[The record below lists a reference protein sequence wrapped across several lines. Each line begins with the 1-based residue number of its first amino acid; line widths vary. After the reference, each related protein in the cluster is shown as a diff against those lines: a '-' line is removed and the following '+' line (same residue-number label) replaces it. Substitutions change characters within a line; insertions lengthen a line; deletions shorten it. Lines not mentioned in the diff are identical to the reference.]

1 MTGIDDITE
10 ENLKKTKLF
19 EHERNEGHHTGENN
33 RKVKLSLAFDK
44 NPYEF
49 KDAKV
54 SRIYSSSRK
63 EIFYYDVDKLGKT
76 EKPPK
81 FKSFRNSEVSVV
93 SLAVSPHDMKR
104 VAIAC
109 DAHKSKYEIIHH
121 VSQEQN
127 SRSFEWSLPGLH
139 KCEETLAWHP
149 SQPDW
154 FCNIKTKPFGGMEF
168 TVCIMDFSRLQKRL
182 ESKSS
187 KQNENQKTN
196 ESSLLWNE
204 TGTWITLPHCKVLLS
219 RLYLFS
225 IRI

>member
-1 MTGIDDITE
+1 MRGTIRAKTTVKSNCLLHLIKILTNSKMRKFPE
-10 ENLKKTKLF
+10 FIQVHEKKYFIMMLI
-19 EHERNEGHHTGENN
+19 N
-33 RKVKLSLAFDK
+33 RGRQK
-44 NPYEF
+44 
-49 KDAKV
+49 
-54 SRIYSSSRK
+54 
-63 EIFYYDVDKLGKT
+63 
-76 EKPPK
+76 KPPK
-81 FKSFRNSEVSVV
+81 FKSFRNSDVSVV

-109 DAHKSKYEIIHH
+109 EAHKSKYEIIHH

-182 ESKSS
+182 ESSKSS

-219 RLYLFS
+219 RIYLFL
-225 IRI
+225 IHI